1 MRELISA
8 GYPIT
13 EYKIKCCSWS
23 SRESWHANF
32 KIDDAPENWEEM
44 ILVGVSNKSSEVKL

>member
-1 MRELISA
+1 MRELISE

-23 SRESWHANF
+23 SRESWHAYF
-32 KIDDAPENWEEM
+32 KIDDASDTWEEM
-44 ILVGVSNKSSEVKL
+44 MLIGINNKSNEV